1 MQEFKF
7 FISMDFDD
15 LKVFTGRAT
24 KIFEKETDEVIGLAL
39 DNLDSNFNVVT
50 SIKDLVVLI
59 PEPSERRK
67 LLNLSQRQLH
77 LSRNMQETTTGLRV
91 ILDVYLDVRSGTT
104 FSSATLIN
112 SIKSSLDT
120 VDKREAFIVS
130 LQLADSTF
138 APINSMTKFTINDEE
153 IPVIE
158 KSSIP
163 WIYVGIAVGAAA
175 LILSIVAV
183 FIIRRRRNEIVS
195 FRDHEF
201 SEDNIDTRISQ

>member
-1 MQEFKF
+1 
-7 FISMDFDD
+7 MDFDD

-67 LLNLSQRQLH
+67 LSYFSQLQLR

-138 APINSMTKFTINDEE
+138 APINFMTKFTINDEE

>member
-1 MQEFKF
+1 
-7 FISMDFDD
+7 MDFDD
-15 LKVFTGRAT
+15 LKVFGGKAT

-67 LLNLSQRQLH
+67 LSYFSQLQLR

-104 FSSATLIN
+104 FSSAILID

-120 VDKREAFIVS
+120 VDEREAFIVS

>member
-1 MQEFKF
+1 
-7 FISMDFDD
+7 MDFDD
-15 LKVFTGRAT
+15 LKVFGGKAT

-67 LLNLSQRQLH
+67 LSYFSQLQLR

-130 LQLADSTF
+130 LQLADSSF

>member
-1 MQEFKF
+1 
-7 FISMDFDD
+7 MDFDD

-24 KIFEKETDEVIGLAL
+24 KIFEKETDEVIGRAL

-67 LLNLSQRQLH
+67 LSYFSQLQLR

-104 FSSATLIN
+104 FSSAILID

-120 VDKREAFIVS
+120 VDEREAFIVS